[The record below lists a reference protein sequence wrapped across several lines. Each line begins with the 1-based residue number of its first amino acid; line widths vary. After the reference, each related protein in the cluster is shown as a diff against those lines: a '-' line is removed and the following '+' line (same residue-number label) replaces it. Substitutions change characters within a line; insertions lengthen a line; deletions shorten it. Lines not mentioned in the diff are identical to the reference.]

1 MDKSVAVIKYKKY
14 RGTYR
19 KFLRI
24 TFNSAK
30 AGVTRTSITQN
41 SDFNFLYSTIA
52 PPDIKEKV
60 DFFDFT

>member
-14 RGTYR
+14 RGTYK

-24 TFNSAK
+24 KFNSAK

-41 SDFNFLYSTIA
+41 SDFNFLNSTIT
-52 PPDIKEKV
+52 PPDIKEKS
-60 DFFDFT
+60 